1 MKIVIFL
8 FDGVTALD
16 PIGVYDS
23 LSRLPEREIAFV
35 SATGDA
41 VWTGDGTLQL
51 QPRSA
56 LADIDHADI
65 LLIPGGSAEGLRDC
79 IASEA
84 IKCHILRL
92 DQQTTITGSVC
103 SGSLILAA
111 TGLLRDRKV
120 TTHWRAKEYLAPYGA
135 TYTGER
141 ITVDGKYW
149 TSAGVTAG
157 IDLGLRICEDVAGRS
172 IAAAIELAM
181 EYAPEPPFGTG
192 DIRTAPSDLRDM
204 VERVLNG

>member
-1 MKIVIFL
+1 MKIVILL

-23 LSRLPEREIAFV
+23 LSRLPEREIVFA
-35 SATGDA
+35 SPTGAA

-56 LADIDHADI
+56 LADVDHADI
-65 LLIPGGSAEGLRDC
+65 LLIPGGSAEGLRAC

-84 IKCHILRL
+84 IMFDIQRL
-92 DQQTTITGSVC
+92 DQQTTITASVC

-111 TGLLRDRKV
+111 AGLLRDRKAA
-120 TTHWRAKEYLAPYGA
+120 THWRAKEYLAPYGA
-135 TYTGER
+135 IYTGER
-141 ITVDGKYW
+141 ITIEGKYW

-157 IDLGLRICEDVAGRS
+157 IDLGLRICEDIAGRE

-181 EYAPEPPFGTG
+181 EYVPEPPFGTG
-192 DIRTAPSDLRDM
+192 DIRTAPSHLRDM
-204 VERVLNG
+204 VERVLS